1 MSTRINQNAGS
12 SNLNAA
18 SLVAKKTEPN
28 DSQKIEKNKSQIK
41 KSVQVQL
48 SDQALEVSTAK
59 QKALDIAM
67 NTPDIRMD
75 RVEELKAKLKNGEY
89 KIDPEK
95 IAEGIAREALM
106 DDLALNQLEF

>member
-28 DSQKIEKNKSQIK
+28 DSQKIEKSKNQIK
-41 KSVQVQL
+41 KSVKVQL
-48 SDQALEVSTAK
+48 SNKALEVSTAK

-67 NTPDIRMD
+67 NTPDVRMD

-89 KIDPEK
+89 KVDPEL
-95 IAEGIAREALM
+95 IAEGIVKEALM
-106 DDLALNQLEF
+106 DDLALNPLEF

>member
-18 SLVAKKTEPN
+18 NLVAKKVEPN
-28 DSQKIEKNKSQIK
+28 DSQKIDKNKAQIK
-41 KSVQVQL
+41 KSVQVKL
-48 SDQALEVSTAK
+48 SDQALEASTAK
-59 QKALDIAM
+59 QKALNIAM

-75 RVEELKAKLKNGEY
+75 RVEELKARIKNGEY
-89 KIDPEK
+89 KVDPEK
-95 IAEGIAREALM
+95 VAEGIAREALM